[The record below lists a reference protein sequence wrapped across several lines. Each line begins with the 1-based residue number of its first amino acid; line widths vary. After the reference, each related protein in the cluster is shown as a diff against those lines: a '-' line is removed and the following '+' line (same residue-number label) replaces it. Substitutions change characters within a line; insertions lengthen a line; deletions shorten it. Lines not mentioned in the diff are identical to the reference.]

1 VVSDLSG
8 KRAIVTGAG
17 SGIGRATARELTA
30 QGAVVVGLDLD
41 PAGDPDVIVVDVAS
55 ATSVSAGVAGA
66 VARLGGLDIVVNV
79 AGILRESPLQNF
91 DYVAFDRMVAINIT
105 GTVRVTQAALPHL
118 KAGGRVINVASELAF
133 LGRQL
138 ASGYAAT
145 KGAILSLTRSWARE
159 LAPDIL
165 VNAVAPGPVDTPLLG
180 FAAMTPM
187 QRALEINNPLGRI
200 GTPEEV
206 AAVIAF
212 LASPAASFITGQCFS
227 ADGGAAMH

>member
-1 VVSDLSG
+1 MTALAG

-17 SGIGRATARELTA
+17 SGIGRAVALELLR
-30 QGAVVVGLDLD
+30 QGAQVVGIDLK
-41 PAGDPDVIVVDVAS
+41 PAADLQAIVADVSDATAAS
-55 ATSVSAGVAGA
+55 TA
-66 VARLGGLDIVVNV
+66 VAQAAERLDGLDIVVNV
-79 AGILRESPLQNF
+79 AGILRESPLSDF
-91 DYVAFDRMVAINIT
+91 DYVAFDRMVAVNVT

-118 KAGGRVINVASELAF
+118 PPGSRIINVASELAF

-159 LAPDIL
+159 LAPHIL

-180 FAAMTPM
+180 FGAMTPA
-187 QRALEINNPLGRI
+187 QQTLETTNPLGRI
-200 GTPEEV
+200 GTPEEI

>member
-1 VVSDLSG
+1 MSALAG

-17 SGIGRATARELTA
+17 SGIGRATALKLA
-30 QGAVVVGLDLD
+30 ADGAAVIGLDLNPSEGVD
-41 PAGDPDVIVVDVAS
+41 IIVADVSDAASVVRA
-55 ATSVSAGVAGA
+55 VSEA

-79 AGILRESPLQNF
+79 AGILRESSLESF
-91 DYVAFDRMVAINIT
+91 DFAAFNAMLAVNVT
-105 GTVRVTQAALPHL
+105 GTIRVTQAALPHL
-118 KAGGRVINVASELAF
+118 KAGSRVINVASELAF
-133 LGRQL
+133 LGRQG

-159 LAPDIL
+159 LAPGIL

-180 FAAMTPM
+180 FGGMSDA
-187 QRALEINNPLGRI
+187 QQALETENPLRRI

-212 LASPAASFITGQCFS
+212 LASPGASFITGQCFS